1 MERGIAYTRLRDRT
15 APPPPHPFLY
25 VGLDLG
31 QAHDFSALAIAERNR
46 RPRYH
51 DESRGDTPAKYRV
64 GHLQRFALKTS
75 YPAIVAQVAALVR
88 DLAAREP
95 RPQLRLV
102 VDATGVGRPVVDLLR
117 QERLPAELIDVTI
130 TGGDAVAQ
138 DGKAFRVPKRDLV
151 STVQVALQSER
162 LKIAQAL
169 PDAATLTRELLA
181 FQVKISIETAHD
193 SYGAWR
199 EGAHDDLVLATA
211 LAVWYGERDWLRAPS
226 IGTVAYQYGP
236 PVAGFDMPDQLSAA
250 ELW

>member
-1 MERGIAYTRLRDRT
+1 MMTYTRVRT
-15 APPPPHPFLY
+15 GPPPPPPPPFLY
-25 VGLDLG
+25 LGLDLG
-31 QAHDFSALAIAERNR
+31 QASDYSALCIAERNR

-51 DESRGDTPAKYRV
+51 DEPREGDPARYRV
-64 GHLQRFALKTS
+64 GHLQRYPLKTS
-75 YPAIVAQVAALVR
+75 YPAIVAAVAALVR
-88 DLAAREP
+88 DLAGRDP
-95 RPQLRLV
+95 RPALRLV

-117 QERLPAELIDVTI
+117 RERLPADLVDVTI

-162 LKIAQAL
+162 LKVASGL

-236 PVAGFDMPDQLSAA
+236 PVAGFDMPDRLSAA